1 MGNKPKKMSRR
12 ERERRMIEEMESAMY
27 GGKVRSMHAQAED
40 TDETDGARETQQAQ
54 ETKETS
60 APVREKQPTTKAKQK
75 KSNEKTMHCPRCR
88 TVMENG
94 KCPTCGHYVYV
105 PMSNEKRSK
114 IRLIVGGVCVIGFV
128 ILFVI
133 MQLK

>member
-1 MGNKPKKMSRR
+1 MGYKPKKKSRR

-27 GGKVRSMHAQAED
+27 GDKVRSMHAQSS
-40 TDETDGARETQQAQ
+40 ETIEVQ
-54 ETKETS
+54 EKQETS
-60 APVREKQPTTKAKQK
+60 APVREKQPTSKAKQK
-75 KSNEKTMHCPRCR
+75 KSSEKTMHCPRCR

-105 PMSNEKRSK
+105 PMSNEKRNK